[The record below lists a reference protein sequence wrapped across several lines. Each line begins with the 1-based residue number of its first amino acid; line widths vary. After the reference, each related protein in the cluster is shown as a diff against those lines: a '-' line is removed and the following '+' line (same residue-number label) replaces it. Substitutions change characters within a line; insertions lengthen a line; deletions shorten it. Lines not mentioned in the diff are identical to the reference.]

1 MKRVILTT
9 LLIVMPIFF
18 IGCMGKTP
26 YTKRHQLMLVSVE
39 EENALGLQASNDILQ
54 KEKLSSDR
62 VATQMVKRVGA
73 NIAKVADRNDFQW
86 EFHLIDKDELN
97 AFCLPGGKV
106 FVYTGLLKVAKS
118 EAQLATV
125 MSHEIAHAIARHG
138 AEKMSMQ
145 QATNIGKSL
154 LTSALGITNSKWAS
168 TFDMAYGFGSS
179 VGLVLPHSRKQE
191 SEADKIGLIL
201 MAKASYN
208 PNDALNFWYNMQ
220 KLNQADGGF
229 TFLRTHPTD
238 SDRIESIKKLLPDI
252 VKNYYKK

>member
-39 EENALGLQASNDILQ
+39 EENTLGLQASNNILK
-54 KEKLSSDR
+54 KEKLSSDK
-62 VATQMVKRVGA
+62 VAIQMVKKVGA
-73 NIAKVADRNDFQW
+73 NIAKVADRSDFKW
-86 EFHLIDKDELN
+86 EFNLIDKDELN

-118 EAQLATV
+118 ESQLATV

-145 QATNIGKSL
+145 QATNVGKNL
-154 LTSALGITNSKWAS
+154 LTSALGINNSKWTS
-168 TFDMAYGFGSS
+168 TFDMAYGFGSN

-191 SEADKIGLIL
+191 SEADRIGLIL

-208 PNDALNFWYNMQ
+208 PNDALEFWYNMQ
-220 KLNQADGGF
+220 KLNQADEGF
-229 TFLRTHPTD
+229 VFLRTHPTD
-238 SDRIESIKKLLPDI
+238 SDRIENIKKLLPDI
-252 VKNYYKK
+252 VKSYYKK